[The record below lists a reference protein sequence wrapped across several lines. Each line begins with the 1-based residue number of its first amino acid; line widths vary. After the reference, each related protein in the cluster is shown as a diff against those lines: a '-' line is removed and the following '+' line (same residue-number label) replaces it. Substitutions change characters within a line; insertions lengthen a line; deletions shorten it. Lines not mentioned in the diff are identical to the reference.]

1 MRRKQFWKSIIVTG
15 VLAALV
21 AEAVSC
27 QQQFDLN
34 SLPREIAFGVLDEGY
49 GDTKTVSVV
58 TTESINASGFRASAT
73 TGSSGSESS
82 VWTDVSFSVN
92 ADGFFTAAGDGK
104 WWPAGGDPNY
114 HFYASNV
121 SLTHTAAG
129 ATISASNETDV
140 VCAYKETPVYKSV
153 NSLNFSHIFGRL
165 GSVTVQAEEGYT
177 VSNIS
182 ISITPKTGGTYNI
195 RTGDGKTDATGW
207 SSMTTG
213 SATAIAN
220 SSVGTKSNDLYLVP
234 GTYSLT
240 LGWRATR
247 GDYVKDYSGVVKDAT
262 IVKGKTNSLTV
273 TLGGQAEQV
282 TFEVSLSAWT
292 SQAHNLTGAD
302 FEVPPPPLFSVGEST
317 KVEFASGNL
326 QAVIGSGPT
335 DEYNYTASSWKFA
348 EHQYDYIGNAAGN
361 TSFAV
366 GTTVDLFCWVG
377 ESASYDSYGLC
388 TSTSSGYYGN
398 SASDALK
405 TDWGSIPNVI
415 SILGTGWRTLTNTEW
430 TYLFTE
436 RNNASSLYGQC
447 QITTASGT
455 VTGMLILPDNW
466 VKPSN
471 CTVTP
476 GTGTFTQV
484 TYSATA
490 ASGESNAW
498 CDMEAAGAVFLPAAG
513 FRRGLSVDELGTY
526 GNYWSSPTSNANK
539 AYCSYFSSNRIY
551 PQSNSWRYNGFS
563 VRLVQDAN

>member
-21 AEAVSC
+21 TGTVSC

-153 NSLNFSHIFGRL
+153 NSLNFSHVFGRL
-165 GSVTVQAEEGYT
+165 ADVTVQAEEGYT
-177 VSNIS
+177 VTNIS
-182 ISITPKTGGTYNI
+182 VSITPRTGGTYNI
-195 RTGDGKTDATGW
+195 RLGDGKTDATGW

-247 GDYVKDYSGVVKDAT
+247 GDYVKDYSGVKKDITIAKGKVNNVTAT
-262 IVKGKTNSLTV
+262 I
-273 TLGGQAEQV
+273 GGQAEQV

-292 SQAHNLTGAD
+292 SQAHELMAEDFRDPPITFGGLMIAPAPLYYNGTTYVIKDDDWNHHSYNSVYGKNAGSYYHTFVDLGQYFDSRGNSFSESSGSIDNNGNKVTYDGYNDWRLPTKDEFRNLVQVSYPGPYRSGSVINGTYTCLYALIQLTG
-302 FEVPPPPLFSVGEST
+302 VSYINSTPVGLLLIPDGKTMTGMSRT
-317 KVEFASGNL
+317 FTWN
-326 QAVIGSGPT
+326 
-335 DEYNYTASSWKFA
+335 TAKTT
-348 EHQYDYIGNAAGN
+348 GN
-361 TSFAV
+361 TGV
-366 GTTVDLFCWVG
+366 
-377 ESASYDSYGLC
+377 
-388 TSTSSGYYGN
+388 
-398 SASDALK
+398 
-405 TDWGSIPNVI
+405 
-415 SILGTGWRTLTNTEW
+415 
-430 TYLFTE
+430 
-436 RNNASSLYGQC
+436 
-447 QITTASGT
+447 
-455 VTGMLILPDNW
+455 
-466 VKPSN
+466 
-471 CTVTP
+471 
-476 GTGTFTQV
+476 
-484 TYSATA
+484 TA
-490 ASGESNAW
+490 AQLQEYLDKG
-498 CDMEAAGAVFLPAAG
+498 CVFLPLCGWRSAY
-513 FRRGLSVDELGTY
+513 S
-526 GNYWSSPTSNANK
+526 WSSNEAMCWSATQENSSNAYRLYFYGSSIQYTGSTNK
-539 AYCSYFSSNRIY
+539 NTMVH
-551 PQSNSWRYNGFS
+551 S
-563 VRLVQDAN
+563 VRLVRSAN